1 MYRGPPA
8 ALSLQKATKKMQL
21 EDIFLKDSIFFLLNM
36 REVIFGPKESIMM
49 LLLSGNDV
57 SLFSSC
63 AYRVACI
70 I

>member
-21 EDIFLKDSIFFLLNM
+21 EDIFLKDSIFFLNM

-57 SLFSSC
+57 SLFSC